1 MDGWLEKLILK
12 FTLYIVGIVQPN
24 TSVVTKGMPDDDS
37 TPSYIAWLESKIG
50 IVQTYSIWPDCSL
63 FAMLSLH
70 IVQQQGS
77 LSHLLMQT
85 VHSSDQTQAFI

>member
-1 MDGWLEKLILK
+1 
-12 FTLYIVGIVQPN
+12 
-24 TSVVTKGMPDDDS
+24 MPEQDS

-70 IVQQQGS
+70 MVPQQGP
-77 LSHLLMQT
+77 LPHLLMQIL
-85 VHSSDQTQAFI
+85 H